1 MLLSFCYIVKIIFIF
16 LSLHNYIYIYVII
29 IGQKSISYYPRCFSF
44 NLAHT
49 ATTSTT
55 TNPSSSSSVVVVLK
69 IYNHTKHH
77 LIHYKVKPTFLSKSL
92 FVIDRWDGTISY
104 HNPHNENNNYDSS
117 TSNNNHDDNN
127 KNYNYELINI
137 KLSNFQYLD
146 NLQYGSYIN
155 TKYDELSCYI
165 SIDLYVTMYINDSDD
180 DNQNGGCDADGSMN
194 NGRHENVDHNDEIN
208 INTNSDNIRKKESQP
223 HQQLMLLETINI
235 PIVIR
240 NLSFLYKK

>member
-1 MLLSFCYIVKIIFIF
+1 MKIIIFF
-16 LSLHNYIYIYVII
+16 LSLQKFYIYIII

-44 NLAHT
+44 NLAHIAT
-49 ATTSTT
+49 TTSTT

-77 LIHYKVKPTFLSKSL
+77 LIFYKVKPTFLSKSL

-104 HNPHNENNNYDSS
+104 HNPHSENNNYDSS
-117 TSNNNHDDNN
+117 TSNNNNDDDN
-127 KNYNYELINI
+127 KNNNYELINI
-137 KLSNFQYLD
+137 KLSNFQYLE

-155 TKYDELSCYI
+155 TKYDELSCFI
-165 SIDLYVTMYINDSDD
+165 SIDLYVTMYINDIGD
-180 DNQNGGCDADGSMN
+180 DNQNGGYDADGSMN
-194 NGRHENVDHNDEIN
+194 NDRHENVDHNDEIN
-208 INTNSDNIRKKESQP
+208 FNTNSDNIRKKESQQHQP

-240 NLSFLYKK
+240 NLSFLI